1 MSPLAWA
8 GAASIALN
16 LALGGL
22 WLHARDV
29 ATSTT
34 VQRDAARADAS
45 ACSDATEDLRVQA
58 DKRAAAAKPL
68 RAAARDQATARE
80 ARADA
85 ILSAPPAVPGDDYA
99 SARARVDAWLKG
111 RAP

>member
-1 MSPLAWA
+1 MTPLAWA
-8 GAASIALN
+8 GAVSIALN
-16 LALGGL
+16 VVLGGL

-29 ATSTT
+29 ATTTT
-34 VQRDAARADAS
+34 VQRDTARADAS
-45 ACSDATEDLRVQA
+45 ACSDATEDLRMQA
-58 DKRAAAAKPL
+58 DKRAAAAKPV
-68 RAAARDQATARE
+68 RAIAREQAATRE

-85 ILSAPPAVPGDDYA
+85 LLSTPAAVPGDDYA